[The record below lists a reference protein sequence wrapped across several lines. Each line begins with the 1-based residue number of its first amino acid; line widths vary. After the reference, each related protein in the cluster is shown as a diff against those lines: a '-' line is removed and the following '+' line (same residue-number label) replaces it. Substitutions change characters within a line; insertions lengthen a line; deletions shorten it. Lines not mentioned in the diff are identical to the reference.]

1 MGRRHTSGGEKR
13 LDLIIKGA
21 REGNLKDI
29 SLNLPKNK
37 LIVLTG
43 LSGSGKS
50 TLAVDVIFQE
60 CQRQYL
66 EAIGLQGIRKPKVD
80 EMRNLSPAVLIGQG
94 EYGKNPR
101 SSVGTVTDIY
111 TDLRMIFEKLHER
124 ECPNCHSRIYSHLC
138 KEELV
143 KDGSDYKVYMY
154 CSSCGHRMD
163 KLTRTHFSF
172 NTREGACEK
181 CHGLGEVIEISE
193 AAVIDKTLT
202 LEEGAVQYWDHAY
215 KDYQIGNVNKAMKH
229 YGVPLQKETRVMD
242 YTEGQLAI
250 LLYGAESD
258 EVKELFP
265 EIKAPDKVTDGKF
278 EGVYTTLWRRL
289 SDKGGLAKQL
299 EGFFHSKVCPA
310 CNGERLS
317 EVSRSV
323 KVHGTRLPELARSS
337 LEELGAW
344 IFDLTG
350 TASDREI
357 ALVEPYILDLK
368 TKINRINN
376 VGLGYLSPD
385 RQTMTLSGGEA
396 QRIKLAAILDST
408 LTGVIYIMDEP
419 TIGLHPRD
427 TEGLIRILKDLRDLG
442 NTVIVIE
449 HDPEV
454 MKEADFIADLG
465 PGSGKH
471 GGEVIGTG
479 TLKEIMED
487 PKSVTGFWLRSA
499 KQIKT
504 SFRQGTGELLWVRNA
519 NLHNLKGIDV
529 SFPVGCLTS
538 VTGVSGSGKSTLV
551 FDVLAKGKDSS
562 KYSEILGTELFDNII
577 TVEQSPLSR
586 MRRSNAATY
595 TGLYTEIRKI
605 FGGLPEAR
613 KLGLD
618 TKHFSFNTGEGRC
631 ETCEGLGFVTSNMLF
646 FQDIEVVCPDCGGK
660 RFKDKILNVKYFG
673 YNINDVLDMSVEDA
687 LVLFKDNKK
696 AAAVLGLLCEAGL
709 GYLQLGQSITTL
721 SGGEGQRLK
730 LSKDLMENKG
740 KKNLYLI
747 DEPTTGLHPLD
758 VENFLKLLDKLVD
771 AGNTVIVVEHNQ
783 QVIAYSD
790 WVVDLGPEGGI
801 KGGELVAEG
810 TPREIIRNEASIT
823 GIYLRNF
830 EEEEIL

>member
-1 MGRRHTSGGEKR
+1 ME
-13 LDLIIKGA
+13 LIIKGA
-21 REGNLKDI
+21 REGNLKGI

-66 EAIGLQGIRKPKVD
+66 EAIGLQGIRKPEVD
-80 EMRNLSPAVLIGQG
+80 EMRNLSPAVLISQG

-124 ECPNCHSRIYSHLC
+124 ECPNCHSKIYSHLC
-138 KEELV
+138 KEEL
-143 KDGSDYKVYMY
+143 KREGSDYKVFMF
-154 CSSCGHRMD
+154 CSHCGHKMD
-163 KLTRTHFSF
+163 KLTRTDFSF

-193 AAVIDKTLT
+193 ASVIDKALT
-202 LEEGAVQYWDHAY
+202 LEEGAVKYWDHAY
-215 KDYQIGNVNKAMKH
+215 KEYQVGNVYKAMKH
-229 YGVPLQKETRVMD
+229 YGVPLKKETRVVD
-242 YTEGQLAI
+242 YTEGQLSI

-258 EVKELFP
+258 EVKGLFP
-265 EIKAPDKVTDGKF
+265 EIKPPVKVTDGKF
-278 EGVYTTLWRRL
+278 EGVFATLWRRL
-289 SDKGGLAKQL
+289 SDKGGLVKQI
-299 EGFFHSKVCPA
+299 EGFFHSETCPV
-310 CNGERLS
+310 CNGERLN
-317 EVSRSV
+317 EISRSV
-323 KVHGTRLPELARSS
+323 TVQGRRLPEIASLS
-337 LEELGAW
+337 LEELGQW
-344 IFDLTG
+344 IFELEEA
-350 TASDREI
+350 ASERER
-357 ALVEPYILDLK
+357 ALVGPYLLDLN

-385 RQTMTLSGGEA
+385 RQTMTLSGGEG

-408 LTGVIYIMDEP
+408 LTGVVYVMDEP

-427 TEGLIRILKDLRDLG
+427 TEGLIRILKDMRDLG

-449 HDPEV
+449 HDPDV

-479 TLKEIMED
+479 TLREIMEN
-487 PKSVTGFWLRSA
+487 PKSVTGGWLRSPR
-499 KQIKT
+499 KIKT
-504 SFRQGTGELLWVRNA
+504 SFRVGTGERILVREA
-519 NLHNLKGIDV
+519 NLHNLKGLNV

-551 FDVLAKGKDSS
+551 FDILAKGNKNE
-562 KYSEILGTELFDNII
+562 KYGEVVGTEFFDNII

-595 TGLYTEIRKI
+595 TGLYTEIRKL
-605 FGGLPEAR
+605 FGDLPDAR
-613 KLGLD
+613 KQGLEA
-618 TKHFSFNTGEGRC
+618 KHFSFNTGSGRC

-660 RFKDKILNVKYFG
+660 RFKDEVLNVKYTG
-673 YNINDVLDMSVEDA
+673 YNINDVLDMSVEEA
-687 LVLFKDNKK
+687 LDLLKYNKK
-696 AAAVLGLLCEAGL
+696 AVAILELLCEAGL

-730 LSKDLMENKG
+730 LSKDLMENRG

-747 DEPTTGLHPLD
+747 DEPTTGLHPID

-771 AGNTVIVVEHNQ
+771 SGNTVIVVEHNQ
-783 QVIAYSD
+783 QVIANSD
-790 WVVDLGPEGGI
+790 WIVDLGPEGGV
-801 KGGELVAEG
+801 KGGQLVAEG
-810 TPREIIRNEASIT
+810 TPLEIISNEASIT
-823 GIYLRNF
+823 GKYLGTYD
-830 EEEEIL
+830 

>member
-1 MGRRHTSGGEKR
+1 ME
-13 LDLIIKGA
+13 LIINGA
-21 REGNLKDI
+21 REGNLKNI
-29 SLNLPKNK
+29 SLRLPKGK

-50 TLAVDVIFQE
+50 TLAIDTIFQE

-66 EAIGLQGIRKPKVD
+66 EAIGLQGIRKPEVD
-80 EMRNLSPAVLIGQG
+80 EMRNLSPAVLISQG

-124 ECPNCHSRIYSHLC
+124 ECPACHSKIYSHLC
-138 KEELV
+138 KEEFERE
-143 KDGSDYKVYMY
+143 GSDYKVYMF
-154 CSSCGHRMD
+154 CSHCGHKME
-163 KLTRTHFSF
+163 KLTRTNFSF

-193 AAVIDKTLT
+193 ASVIDKVLT
-202 LEEGAVQYWDHAY
+202 LEEGAVKYWDHAY
-215 KDYQIGNVNKAMKH
+215 KEYQVGNVYKAMKH
-229 YGVPLQKETRVMD
+229 YGVPLKKETRVMD
-242 YTEGQLAI
+242 YNEGQLSI
-250 LLYGAESD
+250 FLYGAESD
-258 EVKELFP
+258 EVKGLFP
-265 EIKAPDKVTDGKF
+265 EIKTPAKVTDGRF

-289 SDKGGLAKQL
+289 SDKGGIAKQL
-299 EGFFHSKVCPA
+299 EGFFHSRVCPV

-317 EVSRSV
+317 KLSRGV
-323 KVHGTRLPELARSS
+323 KVHGIRLPELARSS
-337 LEELGAW
+337 LEELGEW
-344 IFDLTG
+344 TVSLTN

-357 ALVEPYILDLK
+357 SLVEPYLLDLK

-385 RQTMTLSGGEA
+385 RQTMTLSGGEG
-396 QRIKLAAILDST
+396 QRIKLAATLDST
-408 LTGVIYIMDEP
+408 LTGVVYVMDEP

-449 HDPEV
+449 HDPDV

-479 TLKEIMED
+479 TLREIMEN
-487 PKSVTGFWLRSA
+487 PKSVTGGWLRSPR
-499 KQIKT
+499 KIKT
-504 SFRQGTGELLWVRNA
+504 SFRVGTGERILVRDA
-519 NLHNLKGIDV
+519 NLHNLKGLNV

-551 FDVLAKGKDSS
+551 FDILAKGNKNE
-562 KYSEILGTELFDNII
+562 KYGEVVGTEFFDNII

-595 TGLYTEIRKI
+595 TGLYTEIRKL
-605 FGGLPEAR
+605 FGDLPEAR
-613 KLGLD
+613 KQGLEA
-618 TKHFSFNTGEGRC
+618 KHFSFNTGSGRC

-646 FQDIEVVCPDCGGK
+646 FQDIEVVCPECGGK
-660 RFKDKILNVKYFG
+660 RFKDEILEVKYKGF
-673 YNINDVLDMSVEDA
+673 NITQVLDMSIEEA

-696 AAAVLGLLCEAGL
+696 VIVVLQLLKEVGL

-730 LSKDLMENKG
+730 LAKDLMENRG
-740 KKNLYLI
+740 KRNLYLI
-747 DEPTTGLHPLD
+747 DEPTTGLHPID

-771 AGNTVIVVEHNQ
+771 SGNTVIVVEHNQ
-783 QVIAYSD
+783 QVIIRSD
-790 WVVDLGPEGGI
+790 WVLDLGPEGGV
-801 KGGELVAEG
+801 KGGYVVAEG
-810 TPREIIRNEASIT
+810 TPADIMENDASIT
-823 GIYLRNF
+823 GRYLRKYGK
-830 EEEEIL
+830 EELI

>member
-1 MGRRHTSGGEKR
+1 LE
-13 LDLIIKGA
+13 LIIKGA
-21 REGNLKDI
+21 REGNLKGI

-66 EAIGLQGIRKPKVD
+66 EAIGLQGIREPEVD
-80 EMRNLSPAVLIGQG
+80 EMRNLSPAVLISQG

-124 ECPNCHSRIYSHLC
+124 ECPNCHSKIYSHLC
-138 KEELV
+138 KEEL
-143 KDGSDYKVYMY
+143 KREGSDYKVFMF
-154 CSSCGHRMD
+154 CSHCGHKMD
-163 KLTRTHFSF
+163 KLTRTDFSF

-193 AAVIDKTLT
+193 ASVIDKALT
-202 LEEGAVQYWDHAY
+202 LEEGAVKYWDHAY
-215 KDYQIGNVNKAMKH
+215 KEYQVGNVYKAMKH
-229 YGVPLQKETRVMD
+229 YGVPLKKETRVVD
-242 YTEGQLAI
+242 YTEGQLSI
-250 LLYGAESD
+250 LLFGAESD
-258 EVKELFP
+258 EVKGLFP
-265 EIKAPDKVTDGKF
+265 EIKTPAKVTDGRF

-289 SDKGGLAKQL
+289 SDKGGIAKQL
-299 EGFFHSKVCPA
+299 EGFFHSRVCPV

-317 EVSRSV
+317 KLSRGV
-323 KVHGTRLPELARSS
+323 KVHGIRLPELARSS
-337 LEELGAW
+337 LEELGEW
-344 IFDLTG
+344 TVSLTN

-357 ALVEPYILDLK
+357 SLVEPYILDLK

-385 RQTMTLSGGEA
+385 RQTMTLSGGEG

-408 LTGVIYIMDEP
+408 LTGVVYVMDEP

-449 HDPEV
+449 HDPDV

-479 TLKEIMED
+479 TLREIMEN
-487 PKSVTGFWLRSA
+487 PKSVTGGWLRSPR
-499 KQIKT
+499 KIKT
-504 SFRQGTGELLWVRNA
+504 SFRVGTGERILVRDA
-519 NLHNLKGIDV
+519 NLHNLKGLNV

-551 FDVLAKGKDSS
+551 FDILAKGNKNE
-562 KYSEILGTELFDNII
+562 KYGEVVGTEFFDNII

-595 TGLYTEIRKI
+595 TGLYTEIRKL
-605 FGGLPEAR
+605 FGDLPDAR
-613 KLGLD
+613 KQGLEA
-618 TKHFSFNTGEGRC
+618 KHFSFNTGSGRC

-646 FQDIEVVCPDCGGK
+646 FQDIEIVCPDCGGK
-660 RFKDKILNVKYFG
+660 RFKDEVTNY
-673 YNINDVLDMSVEDA
+673 
-687 LVLFKDNKK
+687 
-696 AAAVLGLLCEAGL
+696 
-709 GYLQLGQSITTL
+709 
-721 SGGEGQRLK
+721 
-730 LSKDLMENKG
+730 
-740 KKNLYLI
+740 
-747 DEPTTGLHPLD
+747 
-758 VENFLKLLDKLVD
+758 
-771 AGNTVIVVEHNQ
+771 
-783 QVIAYSD
+783 
-790 WVVDLGPEGGI
+790 
-801 KGGELVAEG
+801 
-810 TPREIIRNEASIT
+810 
-823 GIYLRNF
+823 
-830 EEEEIL
+830 

>member
-1 MGRRHTSGGEKR
+1 ME
-13 LDLIIKGA
+13 D
-21 REGNLKDI
+21 
-29 SLNLPKNK
+29 
-37 LIVLTG
+37 
-43 LSGSGKS
+43 
-50 TLAVDVIFQE
+50 
-60 CQRQYL
+60 
-66 EAIGLQGIRKPKVD
+66 
-80 EMRNLSPAVLIGQG
+80 
-94 EYGKNPR
+94 
-101 SSVGTVTDIY
+101 
-111 TDLRMIFEKLHER
+111 
-124 ECPNCHSRIYSHLC
+124 
-138 KEELV
+138 
-143 KDGSDYKVYMY
+143 
-154 CSSCGHRMD
+154 
-163 KLTRTHFSF
+163 
-172 NTREGACEK
+172 
-181 CHGLGEVIEISE
+181 
-193 AAVIDKTLT
+193 
-202 LEEGAVQYWDHAY
+202 
-215 KDYQIGNVNKAMKH
+215 
-229 YGVPLQKETRVMD
+229 
-242 YTEGQLAI
+242 
-250 LLYGAESD
+250 
-258 EVKELFP
+258 
-265 EIKAPDKVTDGKF
+265 
-278 EGVYTTLWRRL
+278 
-289 SDKGGLAKQL
+289 
-299 EGFFHSKVCPA
+299 FFHSKVCPG
-310 CNGERLS
+310 CNGEKLS
-317 EVSRSV
+317 ELSRSV
-323 KVHGTRLPELARSS
+323 KVRSTRLPELAVKS
-337 LEELGAW
+337 LEELGDW
-344 IFDLTG
+344 LEIIFKSST
-350 TASDREI
+350 DREI
-357 ALVEPYILDLK
+357 ALIEPYLLDLK

-427 TEGLIRILKDLRDLG
+427 TEGLVKILKDLRDLG

-479 TLKEIMED
+479 TLEEILED
-487 PKSVTGFWLRSA
+487 PKSVTGSWLKSA
-499 KQIKT
+499 KQIKI
-504 SFRQGTGELLWVRNA
+504 SLRQGTGELLWVRNA

-538 VTGVSGSGKSTLV
+538 VTGVSGSGKSILV

-562 KYSEILGTELFDNII
+562 KYGEVVGTELFDNII

-586 MRRSNAATY
+586 MRRSNTATY
-595 TGLYTEIRKI
+595 TGLYTEIRKL
-605 FGGLPEAR
+605 FGSLPEA
-613 KLGLD
+613 KKHGLHA
-618 TKHFSFNTGEGRC
+618 KHFSFNTAGGRC

-660 RFKDKILNVKYFG
+660 RFKDEILDVKYMD
-673 YNINDVLDMSVEDA
+673 YNINDVLDMPVEEA

-696 AAAVLGLLCEAGL
+696 SAAILELLCEAGL

-771 AGNTVIVVEHNQ
+771 EGNTVIVVEHNQ

-790 WVVDLGPEGGI
+790 WIVDLGPEGGV
-801 KGGELVAEG
+801 KGGQIIAEG
-810 TPREIIRNEASIT
+810 TPREIIKNEASIT
-823 GIYLRNF
+823 GIYLRNY

>member
-1 MGRRHTSGGEKR
+1 
-13 LDLIIKGA
+13 
-21 REGNLKDI
+21 
-29 SLNLPKNK
+29 
-37 LIVLTG
+37 
-43 LSGSGKS
+43 
-50 TLAVDVIFQE
+50 
-60 CQRQYL
+60 
-66 EAIGLQGIRKPKVD
+66 
-80 EMRNLSPAVLIGQG
+80 
-94 EYGKNPR
+94 
-101 SSVGTVTDIY
+101 
-111 TDLRMIFEKLHER
+111 
-124 ECPNCHSRIYSHLC
+124 
-138 KEELV
+138 
-143 KDGSDYKVYMY
+143 
-154 CSSCGHRMD
+154 
-163 KLTRTHFSF
+163 
-172 NTREGACEK
+172 
-181 CHGLGEVIEISE
+181 
-193 AAVIDKTLT
+193 
-202 LEEGAVQYWDHAY
+202 
-215 KDYQIGNVNKAMKH
+215 MKH

-250 LLYGAESD
+250 LLHGAESD
-258 EVKELFP
+258 EVKGLFP
-265 EIKAPDKVTDGKF
+265 EIKAPAKVNDGRF

-317 EVSRSV
+317 ELSKSV

-344 IFDLTG
+344 INNLTR
-350 TASDREI
+350 TASDREV

-479 TLKEIMED
+479 TLENIKED
-487 PKSVTGFWLRSA
+487 PKSVTGSWLRSS

-562 KYSEILGTELFDNII
+562 KYREVLGTELFDNII

-586 MRRSNAATY
+586 MRRSNTATY
-595 TGLYTEIRKI
+595 TGLYTEIRKL
-605 FGGLPEAR
+605 FGGLPEA
-613 KLGLD
+613 KKQGLD
-618 TKHFSFNTGEGRC
+618 AKHFSFNTGGGRC
-631 ETCEGLGFVTSNMLF
+631 EACEGLGFITSNMLF
-646 FQDIEVVCPDCGGK
+646 FQDIEVICPDCGGK
-660 RFKDKILNVKYFG
+660 RFKDEILNVKYMG
-673 YNINDVLDMSVEDA
+673 SNINDVLDMSVEEA

-696 AAAVLGLLCEAGL
+696 AAAILELLVEAGL